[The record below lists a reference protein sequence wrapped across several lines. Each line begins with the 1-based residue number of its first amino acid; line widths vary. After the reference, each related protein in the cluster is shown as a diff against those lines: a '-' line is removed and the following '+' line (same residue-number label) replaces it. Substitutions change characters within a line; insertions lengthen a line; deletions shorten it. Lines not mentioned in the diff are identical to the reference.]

1 MAIRR
6 AEPQRSQTV
15 MANTRLLAYS
25 PTRLLTRP
33 LAFRSIPGTLTP
45 PRMTVSTAP
54 SPRRRRKPEGPLP
67 PNPFLV
73 AAAAWALPGLG
84 YWLIGARWRGLMAGI
99 TILLIYVFGLLI
111 GGVRVIDVPGY
122 DGLGYAYGTNPAV
135 SGPASRFDPRQ
146 RVMPKPLTSAVFEK
160 AWYIPQAL
168 VGPINIA
175 TSYASVQASRAGYV
189 RSTAK
194 LSDIGTLYSAV
205 AGMLNLFILIDAA
218 HRAAKARE
226 SDPRIAEKM

>member
-1 MAIRR
+1 
-6 AEPQRSQTV
+6 
-15 MANTRLLAYS
+15 
-25 PTRLLTRP
+25 
-33 LAFRSIPGTLTP
+33 
-45 PRMTVSTAP
+45 MTVSTAAP
-54 SPRRRRKPEGPLP
+54 SPRRRRKPEGPVP
-67 PNPFLV
+67 PNPFAV

-84 YWLIGARWRGLMAGI
+84 YWLIGARGRALVSGI

-122 DGLGYAYGTNPAV
+122 DGLGYAYGTNPAPELRGKV
-135 SGPASRFDPRQ
+135 PAKSL
-146 RVMPKPLTSAVFEK
+146 MSAVFEK
-160 AWYIPQAL
+160 AWYIPQSL
-168 VGPINIA
+168 VGPVNIA
-175 TSYASVQASRAGYV
+175 ASYASLQASRNGYV

-226 SDPRIAEKM
+226 GDPRLSEKM